1 MLQTISDKL
10 KGQRW
15 LAATVL
21 GLLALIFAVWGAYGI
36 VNISFGPANYGLKVN
51 GEAISAETLN
61 RAWLQ
66 RQSELEQSSGEI
78 TDAQKTALQAQLMDE
93 YAQQTLLRQLA
104 VKDGYTASNDQ
115 VQAALA
121 SEPAFQVDGKYNPTV
136 AKAMLAQAGI
146 DADSYVADRRQELGI
161 AQLAQ
166 GVQLSDFLTPT
177 ELNHIYALENEQR
190 ELRYALLPADRFA
203 AAVPVDDKKVDAW
216 YQAHQADYMNPE
228 SVRLQYAELTLDAI
242 AASIKVTD
250 ADLQAFYDKNKSRY
264 VENEKRHA
272 HHILIAVATPNDP
285 KADADALAKAKDVE
299 AQLKAGKD
307 FGELARKYS
316 ADPGSAKQGGD
327 LGWAEKTAYVG
338 AFADALFSMQAGQV
352 SDPVKTQFGY
362 HIIRLDEIRPQHD
375 QTLVEARAQIEAEY
389 RREQATSLFGDRQEQ
404 LQQKLEN
411 GGAGSDLSALAMEFG
426 LTTGE
431 AKDFT
436 RNGGP
441 PLGNKPDLIH
451 AVFSDE
457 ALSGSRVGG
466 PVALADDRIA
476 VFKVLEH
483 HAPAVKPLAE
493 VRTEVAAAIRRSE
506 GSQAAKKAADD
517 AVKALNAGSTFD
529 AAAKTLGVTAAPAA
543 SFGRGDPQ
551 LPASVRETAFAAPAP
566 ADNKPVYRAVS
577 TDNGGAA
584 ILAVLA
590 VHPGKG
596 GANPKNDEQL
606 IAQYNKRHREGEL
619 SAYIQ
624 ELQRSATIQKNPS
637 AFQ

>member
-15 LAATVL
+15 LAATLL
-21 GLLALIFAVWGAYGI
+21 GLLALVFAVWGAYGI
-36 VNISFGPANYGLKVN
+36 VDISFGPVSYGLKVN
-51 GEAISAETLN
+51 GEAISADTLN

-66 RQSELEQSSGEI
+66 RQSELEQSSGELS
-78 TDAQKTALQAQLMDE
+78 DAQKAVLQGQLMDE
-93 YAQQTLLRQLA
+93 YAQQTLLRQRA
-104 VKDGYTASNDQ
+104 VKDGYRAGDAE
-115 VQAALA
+115 VRAALE
-121 SEPAFQVDGKYNPTV
+121 SEPAFQVDGKYNVTV

-146 DADSYVADRRQELGI
+146 DADAYIADRRQELGI
-161 AQLAQ
+161 SQLVQ
-166 GVQLSDFLTPT
+166 GVQLSDFLTQG
-177 ELNHIYALENEQR
+177 ELKQIYALENEQR

-203 AAVPVDDKKVDAW
+203 AAVAVDDKKISGW

-228 SVRLQYAELTLDAI
+228 SVHLQYAELTLDAI
-242 AASIKVTD
+242 ASSIKVTD
-250 ADLQAFYDKNKSRY
+250 ADLAAFYDKNKNRY

-272 HHILIAVATPNDP
+272 HHILIAVDAQDP
-285 KADADALAKAKDVE
+285 KADAEALAKAKDIE

-307 FGELARKYS
+307 FGELARRYS

-327 LGWAEKTAYVG
+327 LGWAEKSAYVG
-338 AFADALFSMQAGQV
+338 PFADALFAMQAGQV

-362 HIIRLDEIRPQHD
+362 HIIRLDEIRPQHA
-375 QTLVEARAQIEAEY
+375 QTLVEARPQIEAEY
-389 RREQATSLFGDRQEQ
+389 RHEQATSLFGDRQEQ
-404 LQQKLEN
+404 LQQKLES
-411 GGAGSDLSALAMEFG
+411 GGGSDPAALATEFG

-431 AKDFT
+431 VKEFT
-436 RNGGP
+436 RSGGP
-441 PLGNKPDLIH
+441 PLGNKPDLIR

-457 ALSGSRVGG
+457 ALSGGRIGG

-483 HAPAVKPLAE
+483 RVPTVKPLAE
-493 VRTEVAAAIRRSE
+493 VRTEVTAAIRRSE
-506 GSQAAKKAADD
+506 GAQAAKTAADE
-517 AVKALNAGSTFD
+517 ALKALNAGTSFD
-529 AAAKTLGVTAAPAA
+529 GVAKTLGVTAAPAA

-566 ADNKPVYRAVS
+566 TDSKPVYRVVS

-584 ILAVLA
+584 VLAVLA
-590 VHPGKG
+590 VHPGTG

-606 IAQYNKRHREGEL
+606 VAQYVKRHREGEL
-619 SAYIQ
+619 NAYIQ
-624 ELQRSATIQKNPS
+624 ELERSATIKKNPS

>member
-15 LAATVL
+15 LAATLL

-36 VNISFGPANYGLKVN
+36 VDISFGPVNYGLKVN
-51 GEAISAETLN
+51 GETISADTLN

-66 RQSELEQSSGEI
+66 RQSEVEQSSGELS
-78 TDAQKTALQAQLMDE
+78 DVQKTALQQQLMDE
-93 YAQQTLLRQLA
+93 YAQQTLLRQRA
-104 VKDGYTASNDQ
+104 EKDGYRASDAQ
-115 VQAALA
+115 VRVALE
-121 SEPAFQVDGKYNPTV
+121 SEPAFQVDGKYDVTV

-146 DADSYVADRRQELGI
+146 DADSYIADRRRELGI

-166 GVQLSDFLTPT
+166 GVQLSDFLTPS
-177 ELNHIYALENEQR
+177 ELTRIYALENEQR

-203 AAVPVDDKKVDAW
+203 AAVPVDDKKINAW

-228 SVRLQYAELTLDAI
+228 SVRLQYAELTLDSI
-242 AASIKVTD
+242 ASAIKVTD
-250 ADLQAFYDKNKSRY
+250 ADLAAFYDKNKSRY

-272 HHILIAVATPNDP
+272 HHILIALSNPQDP

-307 FGELARKYS
+307 FAELARKYS

-327 LGWAEKTAYVG
+327 LGWAEKSAYV
-338 AFADALFSMQAGQV
+338 APFADALFAMQTGQI

-362 HIIRLDEIRPQHD
+362 HIIRLDEVRPQHA
-375 QTLVEARAQIEAEY
+375 QTLLEARPQIEAEY
-389 RREQATSLFGDRQEQ
+389 RREQASSMFGDRQEQ

-411 GGAGSDLSALAMEFG
+411 GASDLAALATEFG

-431 AKDFT
+431 IKDFT
-436 RNGGP
+436 RSGGA
-441 PLGNKPDLIH
+441 PLGNKPELIR

-457 ALSGSRVGG
+457 ALSGARIAG

-476 VFKVLEH
+476 VFKVEEH
-483 HAPAVKPLAE
+483 HAPTVKPLAE
-493 VRTEVAAAIRRSE
+493 VRTEVIAAIRHSE
-506 GSQAAKKAADD
+506 GAQTAKNAADD
-517 AVKALNAGSTFD
+517 ALKSLNGGASFD
-529 AAAKTLGVTAAPAA
+529 SVVKTLGVTAAPAA
-543 SFGRGDPQ
+543 AFGRGDPQ

-566 ADNKPVYRAVS
+566 VDNKPVYRAVA

-584 ILAVLA
+584 VLAVLA
-590 VHPGKG
+590 VHPGKA

-606 IAQYNKRHREGEL
+606 EAQYIKRDREADL
-619 SAYIQ
+619 SAYVQ
-624 ELQRSATIQKNPS
+624 ELQRTATIKKNPS
-637 AFQ
+637 ALQ

>member
-15 LAATVL
+15 LAATLL
-21 GLLALIFAVWGAYGI
+21 GLLALVFAVWGAYGI
-36 VNISFGPANYGLKVN
+36 VNISFGPATYGLKIN
-51 GEAISAETLN
+51 GEVISADTLN

-66 RQSELEQSSGEI
+66 RQSEAEQSAGGLS
-78 TDAQKTALQAQLMDE
+78 DAQKTVLQGQLMDE
-93 YAQQTLLRQLA
+93 YAQQTLLRQRA
-104 VKDGYTASNDQ
+104 EKDGYRASDSQ
-115 VQAALA
+115 VRAALE
-121 SEPAFQVDGKYNPTV
+121 SEPAFQVDGKYNVTV

-146 DADSYVADRRQELGI
+146 DADSYIADRRRELGI
-161 AQLAQ
+161 GQLAQ
-166 GVQLSDFLTPT
+166 GVQLSDFLTPS
-177 ELNHIYALENEQR
+177 ELMQIYALENEQR

-203 AAVPVDDKKVDAW
+203 AAVVVDDKKISAW

-228 SVRLQYAELTLDAI
+228 SVRLQYAELTLDGI
-242 AASIKVTD
+242 AGSIKVAD
-250 ADLQAFYDKNKSRY
+250 GDLQAFYDKNKSRY
-264 VENEKRHA
+264 VESEKRHA
-272 HHILIAVATPNDP
+272 HHILIAVDGQDP
-285 KADADALAKAKDVE
+285 KADAAALAKAKDVQ

-307 FGELARKYS
+307 FGDLARRYS

-338 AFADALFSMQAGQV
+338 PFADALFAMQAGQV

-362 HIIRLDEIRPQHD
+362 HVIRLDEIRPQHA
-375 QTLVEARAQIEAEY
+375 QTLVEARPQIEAEY
-389 RREQATSLFGDRQEQ
+389 RHEQATSLFGDRQEQ

-411 GGAGSDLSALAMEFG
+411 GGGSDLAALATEFG

-431 AKDFT
+431 VRDFT

-441 PLGNKPDLIH
+441 PLGNKADLIR

-457 ALSGSRVGG
+457 ALSGARIGG

-483 HAPAVKPLAE
+483 HAPMVKPLTE
-493 VRTEVAAAIRRSE
+493 VRAEIIAAVRHSE
-506 GSQAAKKAADD
+506 GAQAAKSAADE
-517 AVKALNAGSTFD
+517 ALKALNAGSSLD
-529 AAAKTLGVTAAPAA
+529 AVAKNLGVTAAPAA
-543 SFGRGDPQ
+543 AFGRGDPQ

-566 ADNKPVYRAVS
+566 ADNRPVYRAVA

-584 ILAVLA
+584 VLAVLA
-590 VHPGKG
+590 VHAGVG
-596 GANPKNDEQL
+596 GTNPKNDEQL
-606 IAQYNKRHREGEL
+606 VAQYVKRHREADL
-619 SAYIQ
+619 NAYVQ
-624 ELQRSATIQKNPS
+624 ELQRSATIKRNPS